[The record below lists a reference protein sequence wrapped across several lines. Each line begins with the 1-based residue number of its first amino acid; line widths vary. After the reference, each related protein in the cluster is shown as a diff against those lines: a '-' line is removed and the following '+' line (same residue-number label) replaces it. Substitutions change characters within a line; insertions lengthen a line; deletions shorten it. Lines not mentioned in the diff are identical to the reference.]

1 MGRHRS
7 TLRELGWGASN
18 SPNPW
23 KQGSAK
29 RVVRTLDYSA
39 AELDDDE
46 NTVLPSSMP
55 QPAAEQQPQQQQQ
68 QQPGAGGAAVLDE
81 KLAQLQQD
89 GRQQLDR
96 IREQFEA
103 QEAESKRKL
112 DRLNGR
118 IAELGEGKR
127 SMWSAFQG
135 ATKPAGGKEGE
146 AASQGGATAEAGQ
159 QQGAAVAGDAG
170 AAALARREAELSQR
184 AVALDKAEADA
195 KAKADAA
202 ALAQQAV
209 AAREAA
215 VAVREADA
223 KAKELSLAE
232 LEAKLAR
239 AREQL
244 DSREQS
250 VRKAEAS
257 VAARESALAAKADAS
272 AASSKQQQQQQQQAN
287 EAPVEAAASS
297 AAAKEEEAKK
307 AAKEEEARSKVRFE
321 KAAAAKAAEEAAKA
335 KAGGASSKPVKEADV
350 REIQC
355 DCNAEWARSEN
366 LTSALMKQRSEN
378 PDEVFYPLPHQ
389 RTCELSDIFSAP
401 RKRERGKG
409 SGEWTPVLEE
419 ETNSATRALF
429 GAGASSK
436 PPAASERPPN
446 ALQLLGV
453 EGEYMGE
460 LLPIALLFGASAP
473 AKTILLGRSSSC
485 DVTLSRDDQISR
497 KHMQMESKDGKLI
510 ARDLGSTYGT
520 RLNGKALV
528 PNEATE
534 FKPGDVLVLG
544 ASSFML
550 RSVGGK

>member
-1 MGRHRS
+1 
-7 TLRELGWGASN
+7 
-18 SPNPW
+18 
-23 KQGSAK
+23 
-29 RVVRTLDYSA
+29 
-39 AELDDDE
+39 
-46 NTVLPSSMP
+46 MP
-55 QPAAEQQPQQQQQ
+55 QPAAAEQQPQQQQ

-202 ALAQQAV
+202 ALAQQTV

-272 AASSKQQQQQQQQAN
+272 AASSKQQQQQQAN

-473 AKTILLGRSSSC
+473 ANTILLGRSSSC

-550 RSVGGK
+550 QSVVGK